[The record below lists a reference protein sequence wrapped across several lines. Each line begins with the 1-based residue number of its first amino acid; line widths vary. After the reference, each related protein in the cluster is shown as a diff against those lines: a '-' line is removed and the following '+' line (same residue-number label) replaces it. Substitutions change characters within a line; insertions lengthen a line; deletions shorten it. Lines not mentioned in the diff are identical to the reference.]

1 MDYDTDFGRPTD
13 IFDGTTPYRT
23 SDHDPLLI
31 GLSLSSV
38 LKGDLD
44 GDGDI
49 DRMDFILIMRAILT
63 RKPFDAAND
72 INGDGVVNIVDGLLL
87 RRSCTRARCAV
98 R

>member
-1 MDYDTDFGRPTD
+1 MFDYD
-13 IFDGTTPYRT
+13 
-23 SDHDPLLI
+23 LLFI
-31 GLSLSSV
+31 GLLLFLV

-49 DRMDFILIMRAILT
+49 DCMDFILIMCVIFI
-63 RKPFDAAND
+63 RKLFDVVND

-87 RRSCTRARCAV
+87 CCSCICVCCVV